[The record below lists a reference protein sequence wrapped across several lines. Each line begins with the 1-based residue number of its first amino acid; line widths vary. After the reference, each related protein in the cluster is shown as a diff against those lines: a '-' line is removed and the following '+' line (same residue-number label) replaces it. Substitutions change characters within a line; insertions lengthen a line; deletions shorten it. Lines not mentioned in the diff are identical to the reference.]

1 MRVTVLIIGLL
12 LGAIMFLQTFLV
24 NVLGQ
29 AGNDENVEQ
38 AAAVGVF
45 MSLLW
50 LIACAFVVPL
60 PMVSVVLFVAASIF
74 GFAASGEFP
83 DLGIWGGVSAALGVL
98 SFLGWRGKRK
108 ERRTFMLEKAR
119 QDERDARMETLLQQ
133 QARTQQAASQFPC
146 PSCGG
151 MNGTGTRFCGGCG
164 TALGAPTA

>member
-12 LGAIMFLQTFLV
+12 LGAVMFLQTFLV

-29 AGNDENVEQ
+29 AGNDENIEQ

-50 LIACAFVVPL
+50 LVACAFVLPVPV
-60 PMVSVVLFVAASIF
+60 VSVVLFAIASIF

-83 DLGIWGGVSAALGVL
+83 DLGIWGGVSMGLAVL
-98 SFLGWRGKRK
+98 SLLGWRGKRND
-108 ERRTFMLEKAR
+108 RRTVELDKAR

-133 QARTQQAASQFPC
+133 QAGIQQASD
-146 PSCGG
+146 
-151 MNGTGTRFCGGCG
+151 
-164 TALGAPTA
+164 